1 MHLTLDYWRPHQ
13 DSEGCK
19 QDPDGL
25 DSDLSG
31 DNLGGE
37 AEEYLGQINASPSKG
52 DATEKVEPKT
62 VRAAQR
68 WFYDLQ
74 VLERLTRDKYP
85 PLKSMHPT
93 QISLARYVLVG
104 AYKGGLGSGFTVP
117 REVTDGMEDRP
128 GRVHTRHEVWSE

>member
-1 MHLTLDYWRPHQ
+1 MVQITGAPVK
-13 DSEGCK
+13 G
-19 QDPDGL
+19 
-25 DSDLSG
+25 SD
-31 DNLGGE
+31 
-37 AEEYLGQINASPSKG
+37 AEKG
-52 DATEKVEPKT
+52 EPKT

-104 AYKGGLGSGFTVP
+104 AYKGGFGSGFTVP
-117 REVTDGMEDRP
+117 REVTDGMEDGP